1 MRKFVYGQVEN
12 FDLLTVYGDGDGRKG
27 HMMTTQTEVS
37 GAYGAY
43 LKRHTDALIKDIGFA
58 RACEV
63 SGKSKATL
71 GRYASLAPENADRYI
86 PVNVLLELEREATV
100 PFVTKALS
108 ELQGMTLEYDETR
121 GDPTGAL
128 NSDVIK
134 LSQRFATLMGEYNH
148 SIEDGVIS
156 LNEARR
162 LLDET
167 NALQQVLM
175 DMKLH
180 LQSNQ

>member
-1 MRKFVYGQVEN
+1 MEDKDKDNDGGQSER
-12 FDLLTVYGDGDGRKG
+12 D
-27 HMMTTQTEVS
+27 
-37 GAYGAY
+37 Y
-43 LKRHTDALIKDIGFA
+43 LKWHTEALIKDLGYA

-71 GRYASLAPENADRYI
+71 GRYASLAPENADRFI
-86 PVNVLLELEREATV
+86 PINVLLDLERAATI
-100 PFVTKALS
+100 PFATKALA
-108 ELQGMTLEYDETR
+108 ELQGMKLEYEEGR
-121 GDPTGAL
+121 EEQTGAL

-156 LNEARR
+156 LNEAKR

-167 NALQQVLM
+167 NALQKVLM
-175 DMKLH
+175 DMKMH
-180 LQSNQ
+180 LQG

>member
-1 MRKFVYGQVEN
+1 
-12 FDLLTVYGDGDGRKG
+12 
-27 HMMTTQTEVS
+27 MTTQPEARAAS
-37 GAYGAY
+37 GEY
-43 LKRHTDALIKDIGFA
+43 LKRHTEALIKDIGYA
-58 RACEV
+58 RACEA

-71 GRYASLAPENADRYI
+71 GRYASLASENSDRYI
-86 PVNVLLELEREATV
+86 PVNVLLDLERVAAV
-100 PFVTKALS
+100 PFVTKALA
-108 ELQGMTLEYDETR
+108 ELQGMGIEYDESR
-121 GDPTGAL
+121 GDPTGVL

-167 NALQQVLM
+167 NALQQILM

-180 LQSNQ
+180 LQSG

>member
-1 MRKFVYGQVEN
+1 MKTDDASSRPDHAAPGE
-12 FDLLTVYGDGDGRKG
+12 
-27 HMMTTQTEVS
+27 
-37 GAYGAY
+37 Y
-43 LKRHTDALIKDIGFA
+43 LKLHTEALIKDLGYA
-58 RACEV
+58 KACEV

-71 GRYASLAPENADRYI
+71 GRYASLADENADRYI
-86 PVNVLLELEREATV
+86 PVNVLLDLERAATV
-100 PFVTKALS
+100 PFVTKALA
-108 ELQGMTLEYDETR
+108 ELQNMSLEYDEGR
-121 GDPTGAL
+121 EDQTGAL

-156 LNEARR
+156 LNEAKR

-175 DMKLH
+175 DMKMH
-180 LQSNQ
+180 LQNQ